1 MSFIAV
7 SVDPADGAD
16 VLMEYQRKNGYP
28 WTVAPGNREIVER
41 YGVLTTMSK
50 FGIDRAGTIALK
62 GGHTVE
68 DARAWERMF
77 EELLRR

>member
-1 MSFIAV
+1 M
-7 SVDPADGAD
+7 DPGDGPD
-16 VLMEYQRKNGYP
+16 VLTEYQKRNGYP

-77 EELLRR
+77 GELLRR

>member
-1 MSFIAV
+1 
-7 SVDPADGAD
+7 
-16 VLMEYQRKNGYP
+16 
-28 WTVAPGNREIVER
+28 VER

>member
-1 MSFIAV
+1 MIAV
-7 SVDPADGAD
+7 SVDPADGPD
-16 VLMEYQRKNGYP
+16 VLTEYQKKNDYP
-28 WTVAPGNREIVER
+28 WTVVPGNREIVER

>member
-1 MSFIAV
+1 MSLIAV
-7 SVDPADGAD
+7 SVDPADSAD
-16 VLMEYQRKNGYP
+16 VLMEYQQKNGYP
-28 WTVAPGNREIVER
+28 WTIAPGNREIIER
-41 YGVLTTMSK
+41 YGVMTTMSK
-50 FGIDRAGTIALK
+50 YGIDRAGAIALK